1 MKWKEMQAGL
11 LRGVCVLGASTAP
24 MVPMAPAMTAQPY
37 WTDYD
42 AGVAALERRDAVT
55 FLFQVSQKGS
65 GRWR

>member
-55 FLFQVSQKGS
+55 FP
-65 GRWR
+65 